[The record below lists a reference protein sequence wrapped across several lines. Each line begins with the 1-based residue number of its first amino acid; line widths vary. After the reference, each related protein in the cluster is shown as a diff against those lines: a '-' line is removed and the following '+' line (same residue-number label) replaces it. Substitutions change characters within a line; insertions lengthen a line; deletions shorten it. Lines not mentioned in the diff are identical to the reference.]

1 MRILPLFIASILP
14 TMTLADS
21 LVATRTIRPEEIVTA
36 ADIRLLAETIPGGY
50 ESPEEVLGMEARV
63 ALYAGRPIRR
73 GDVQPPAVIGRNDLV
88 ELVYRSRGLEIV
100 AAGRSLARGG
110 VGEQITVLNT
120 SSRRRVSG
128 QVLPNGR
135 VLVE

>member
-1 MRILPLFIASILP
+1 
-14 TMTLADS
+14 MTLADS

>member
-1 MRILPLFIASILP
+1 
-14 TMTLADS
+14 MTLADS
-21 LVATRTIRPEEIVTA
+21 LVATRTIRPEEIVTS

-73 GDVQPPAVIGRNDLV
+73 GDVQPPALIGRNDLV

>member
-21 LVATRTIRPEEIVTA
+21 LVATRTIRPEEIVTS

-73 GDVQPPAVIGRNDLV
+73 GDVQPPALIGRNDLV

>member
-21 LVATRTIRPEEIVTA
+21 LVATRTIRPEEIVTS
-36 ADIRLLAETIPGGY
+36 ADIRLLAENIPGGY

>member
-1 MRILPLFIASILP
+1 MRILTLFIASLLP

-21 LVATRTIRPEEIVTA
+21 LVATRTIRPEEIVTY
-36 ADIRLLAETIPGGY
+36 ADIRILADTIPGGY

-73 GDVQPPAVIGRNDLV
+73 GDVRPPALIGRNDLV
-88 ELVYRSRGLEIV
+88 ELVYRTRGLEIV

-110 VGEQITVLNT
+110 VGEKITVLNT
-120 SSRRRVSG
+120 SSRRRVLG